1 MLVAKGKMIHLDL
14 TRPVQLL
21 WFGEFISPE
30 RGWKHLTR
38 RLFEYEL
45 FAVTE
50 GVLYIADDDREYEVR
65 AGEYFI
71 MSPTRRQHGTRVCRC
86 RFYWM
91 HFRCPALP
99 ASISMPVQGGFADA
113 GAVHALAEKLLR
125 AEAQEPRG
133 VRSLYL
139 ATELLLELYGQARAA
154 GAEEPTASAQER
166 LCGQIREFVFF
177 HRFSDL
183 RVKDIAKELGY
194 HEKYL
199 SAVFAAKEGVPLK
212 RYLTQQR
219 LAEAKRLLLE
229 TDYTVTEA
237 AYYLNFPTPQSFARF
252 FKAETGMT
260 AKEFRAQSAAAP
272 HGT

>member
-99 ASISMPVQGGFADA
+99 
-113 GAVHALAEKLLR
+113 
-125 AEAQEPRG
+125 EP
-133 VRSLYL
+133 S
-139 ATELLLELYGQARAA
+139 TSAR
-154 GAEEPTASAQER
+154 
-166 LCGQIREFVFF
+166 
-177 HRFSDL
+177 
-183 RVKDIAKELGY
+183 
-194 HEKYL
+194 
-199 SAVFAAKEGVPLK
+199 
-212 RYLTQQR
+212 
-219 LAEAKRLLLE
+219 
-229 TDYTVTEA
+229 
-237 AYYLNFPTPQSFARF
+237 
-252 FKAETGMT
+252 
-260 AKEFRAQSAAAP
+260 
-272 HGT
+272 